1 MGKDCQWRSSRE
13 DLEENRIQKLVLKKE
28 NMKNRTFKLE
38 NVIVLS
44 IALVMLVTVVTMVA
58 TH

>member
-1 MGKDCQWRSSRE
+1 
-13 DLEENRIQKLVLKKE
+13 
-28 NMKNRTFKLE
+28 MKNRTFKLE

-44 IALVMLVTVVTMVA
+44 IALIMLVTVVTMVA